1 VSAYIDEHRDRF
13 GVEPI
18 CSVLQFAPRTYYAI
32 KARPPSARALRD
44 AELKP
49 LLARVHHNNFGVY
62 GVDKVWA
69 QLNREDVRV
78 ARCTVARL
86 MRELGLRGVVRGKPK
101 FTTIPGDAA
110 ERPRDLVDRRFS
122 AGAPNRL
129 WVADLTYVRTWSGF
143 VYVAFITDVY
153 SRMIVGWQASRSLRS
168 DLALDALEQAIWA
181 RSGRGQ
187 RLDEL
192 VHHSDRGVQYLAIR
206 YTERLAETGA
216 VNSVG
221 SKGDSYDNALAE
233 TIIGLYKAELVRNRG
248 PWRGLDD
255 LEYATLE
262 WVDWF
267 NHRRLFEAHGQIP
280 PTEFE
285 ENYYG
290 QRGSGRQAETQTK
303 QPA

>member
-1 VSAYIDEHRDRF
+1 VIAYIDKHRGDY

-18 CSVLQFAPRTYYAI
+18 CSVLQFAPRTYYAA
-32 KARPPSARALRD
+32 KARPPSVRAVRD
-44 AELKP
+44 AELRP
-49 LLARVHHNNFGVY
+49 EIVRVHRDNFGVY

-69 QLNREDVRV
+69 QLNREGTRI

-86 MRELGLRGVVRGKPK
+86 MRDLGLRGVVRGKSK
-101 FTTIPGDAA
+101 YTTIPGDEA

-122 AGAPNRL
+122 AGAANRL

-181 RSGRGQ
+181 RSGRGH

-267 NHRRLFEAHGQIP
+267 NHRRLFEAHGHIP
-280 PTEFE
+280 PAEFE
-285 ENYYG
+285 ELHYQQNDSA
-290 QRGSGRQAETQTK
+290 RKAETQTK